1 MRGLENGAARHV
13 AGASGAGP
21 PANSRAI
28 SPIAT
33 SARLQQLTSASISR
47 SSGGPGSRGSGIRGP
62 SGRSLCPGIT
72 RLKFGVR
79 APEGP
84 FGARPQVGEGRGEGG

>member
-1 MRGLENGAARHV
+1 VRGLENGAARHV

-21 PANSRAI
+21 PPNSRAI

-47 SSGGPGSRGSGIRGP
+47 SSGALAAVARAFVGHR
-62 SGRSLCPGIT
+62 RSLCPGIT

-79 APEGP
+79 GTEGP
-84 FGARPQVGEGRGEGG
+84 FGARPQVGEGRGAWP